1 MVGRMMQE
9 LRDIQERTAAG
20 MRVQALDKMEEL
32 DRVALR
38 ERRLLNKTLVEKKT
52 PGSIICSDDEAVS
65 LVLNG
70 DDHIR
75 LQILAPGLELK
86 SCYDEADKLDDY
98 LNYKNFHMRSAA
110 NMGI

>member
-1 MVGRMMQE
+1 M
-9 LRDIQERTAAG
+9 
-20 MRVQALDKMEEL
+20 
-32 DRVALR
+32 
-38 ERRLLNKTLVEKKT
+38 EKKT

-98 LNYKNFHMRSAA
+98 LNAKFPYAFSSKYGYLTAIPPMW
-110 NMGI
+110 GPE